1 MGLGLS
7 TQALA
12 GGAAMKMGSQKG
24 SSQRALAPRLQW
36 SQALVQQATYSHP
49 IFAGAGLARS
59 PETWWTTSTRAPSS
73 SCSW

>member
-1 MGLGLS
+1 MGLELS
-7 TQALA
+7 IQALG
-12 GGAAMKMGSQKG
+12 GGAAMEMGSQKG
-24 SSQRALAPRLQW
+24 SNQRTLAPRLQW
-36 SQALVQQATYSHP
+36 PQAVVQQATYSHP